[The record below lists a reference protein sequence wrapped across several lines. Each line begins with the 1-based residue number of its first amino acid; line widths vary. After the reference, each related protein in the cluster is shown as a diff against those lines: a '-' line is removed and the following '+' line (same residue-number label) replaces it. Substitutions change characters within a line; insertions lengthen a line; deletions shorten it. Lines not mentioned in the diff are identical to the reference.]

1 MATAGNADGC
11 RRVAANPHR
20 RLATQDGKVAMYRK
34 IMVPVDLEHA
44 DALDKALA
52 TAAGLAQ
59 HHGADV
65 TYVAVTTSAPGAV
78 AHDPEEFARKLDDF
92 AKAQGRRYG
101 IETTGVTRVSHDP
114 TADLNQTLLATAEEI
129 DADLIVM
136 ASHVPGVIEHLFASH
151 AGYVANHAEI
161 SVFVV
166 R

>member
-1 MATAGNADGC
+1 
-11 RRVAANPHR
+11 
-20 RLATQDGKVAMYRK
+20 MYRS

-59 HHGADV
+59 QHGATV

-78 AHDPEEFARKLDDF
+78 AQDPDEFSRKLKAF
-92 AKAQGRRYG
+92 AGEQGRRYG
-101 IETTGVTRVSHDP
+101 IETKGLTQVSHDP
-114 TADLNQTLLATAEEI
+114 TTDLNRTLMATAEEI

-136 ASHVPGVIEHLFASH
+136 ASHVPGVVEHLFASH
-151 AGYVANHAEI
+151 AGYVASHAKM